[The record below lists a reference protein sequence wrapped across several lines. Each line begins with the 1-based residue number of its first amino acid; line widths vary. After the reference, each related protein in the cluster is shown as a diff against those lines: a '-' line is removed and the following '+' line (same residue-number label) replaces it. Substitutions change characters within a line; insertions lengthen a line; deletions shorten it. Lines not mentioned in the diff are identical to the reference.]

1 MRKLAF
7 TAAFIV
13 AAISAYASTLSGIS
27 ITGHIKDAQSGK
39 HLPYATVA
47 IVGTTMGT
55 AADESGHFNLK
66 NVEHGEY
73 TIEAVV
79 MGYSPVQKIIKID
92 GSTTH
97 FDISFD
103 LREDIMSMD
112 QVVVSS
118 TRSETLRRNS
128 PNLVSMLSSELFN
141 TVSATT
147 LADGLPFQ
155 TGVRVEDNC
164 QNCGFTQVRINGL
177 DGHYSQIMVDSRPTF
192 SALTGVYGLE
202 HIPANMIERVEV
214 VRGGGS
220 ALYGSSAI
228 GGTINIITK
237 TPEYNSSEFS
247 HSLTS
252 IGMSGALDNNTTAS
266 SSIVSEN
273 QKAGLSLFAQVR
285 DREAFDYDDDGFT
298 ELPEIESQ
306 TFGLRT
312 YFKTS
317 DFSRISAQYDAV
329 KEFRRGG
336 DNLSLPAHSE
346 DVMIAEQTEHLIS
359 NVGLNYDLYSHDY
372 KRIFNLYTTIQ
383 DTKRDSYYGGGAAE
397 AYGTTTEFLWVSGA
411 QLTQKWDNFLFMPA
425 TTIGGLEY
433 NYNDLNDRYLQQ
445 DWDPIEQRVNVASAY
460 LQNEWATDKWGILVG
475 GRMDYND
482 FLGRA
487 VFSPRFNLRYNP
499 SKSVNLR
506 ATYSTGF
513 RAPQVFDEDLHIA
526 VNGGELVRS
535 TIADNLVE
543 ETSQSVNISAD
554 LYKNFG
560 NVSTNLLIEGFYTQL
575 DNVFTSYTYTDS
587 ATGDTVQE
595 RRNGGAA
602 VVKGATIEAK
612 VALPSTLQFQAGA
625 TIQSSLYGEAED
637 WSEEAEATDKMFRT
651 PDVYGYFTTTYNPTR
666 SLTLALTGTYTGRMY
681 VEHCAGYIEEDRV
694 EHTPDFW
701 DVNFKATYNFTLTK
715 AVRTQLHVGVNN
727 IFNQFQS
734 DFDQGPDRDAG
745 YIYGPMLPRSLN
757 CGVKFI
763 F

>member
-1 MRKLAF
+1 MKKLAF

-13 AAISAYASTLSGIS
+13 AAISTFASTLTGIN
-27 ITGHIKDAQSGK
+27 ITGHVKDANSGD
-39 HLPYATVA
+39 HIPFATVA

-55 AADESGHFNLK
+55 AADNTGHFYLK
-66 NVEHGEY
+66 DVEHGEY
-73 TIEAVV
+73 IIEAMV
-79 MGYSPVQKIIKID
+79 MGYSPIQKRVVVD
-92 GSTTH
+92 GSTKRL
-97 FDISFD
+97 DVSFE
-103 LREDIMSMD
+103 LQEDVMSVD

-118 TRSETLRRNS
+118 TRSATLRRNS
-128 PNLVSMLSSELFN
+128 PNLVSMLSSELFQ
-141 TVSATT
+141 TVSAIT

-155 TGVRVEDNC
+155 SGVRVEDNC

-202 HIPANMIERVEV
+202 HIPANMIDRVEV

-252 IGMSGALDNNTTAS
+252 IGMSGALDNNTTVS
-266 SSIVSEN
+266 SSIVSDN

-285 DREAFDYDDDGFT
+285 NRDAYDADGDGFT
-298 ELPEIESQ
+298 EVPEIESQ
-306 TFGLRT
+306 TIGLRT
-312 YFKTS
+312 FFKIS
-317 DFSRISAQYDAV
+317 DFSRLSAQYDATH
-329 KEFRRGG
+329 EFRRGG
-336 DNLSLPAHSE
+336 DNLDLPAHSE
-346 DVMIAEQTEHLIS
+346 DVEIAEQIEHLIS
-359 NVGLNYDLYSHDY
+359 NVGLSYDHYSHDY
-372 KRIFNLYTTIQ
+372 KRIFNIYTTMQ

-411 QLTQKWDNFLFMPA
+411 QLTQKWDNLLFMPA
-425 TTIGGLEY
+425 TTIGGVEY

-445 DWDPIEQRVNVASAY
+445 DWDPIEQVVNVASAY

-482 FLGRA
+482 FLDKA
-487 VFSPRFNLRYNP
+487 IFSPRFNLRYNP
-499 SKSVNLR
+499 SKGVNLR

-543 ETSQSVNISAD
+543 ETSQSINISAD

-560 NVSTNLLIEGFYTQL
+560 SVSTNLLIEGFYTHL
-575 DNVFTSYTYTDS
+575 DDVFTSYTYTDE
-587 ATGDTVQE
+587 ATGDTIQE
-595 RRNGGAA
+595 RRNGGVA

-612 VALPSTLQFQAGA
+612 AVLPSSLQFQAGA
-625 TIQSSLYGEAED
+625 TLQSSLYGEAED

-651 PDVYGYFTTTYNPTR
+651 PDVYGYFTTTYDLTR
-666 SLTLALTGTYTGRMY
+666 NLNLALTGTYTGRMY
-681 VEHCAGYIEEDRV
+681 VEHCAGYIDEDRV
-694 EHTPDFW
+694 EYTPDFW
-701 DVNFKATYNFTLTK
+701 DVNFKATYNFTVTK
-715 AVRTQLHVGVNN
+715 SVRAQIHAGINN
-727 IFNQFQS
+727 IFNQYQQ
-734 DFDQGPDRDAG
+734 DFDQGAERDAG
-745 YIYGPMLPRSLN
+745 YIYGPMLPRSFN
-757 CGVKFI
+757 CGVKFM